1 MRALG
6 VTSGAAAGALETGAY
21 GIGSGEDTID
31 RLEKGAYYGA
41 GGAIVGRIFDSIFD
55 PQLGRQVG
63 SVDEL
68 NSQKADLQEVLL
80 QEAKVNRPTAEL
92 TNDELATQ
100 LMLREIE
107 YLGDVVGR
115 QGADPSDLGSMLT
128 RMRDYAIDM
137 GVNMKQFNKVYSSN
151 KRD

>member
-1 MRALG
+1 MTVYL
-6 VTSGAAAGALETGAY
+6 
-21 GIGSGEDTID
+21 I
-31 RLEKGAYYGA
+31 
-41 GGAIVGRIFDSIFD
+41 
-55 PQLGRQVG
+55 QLGRQVG

-107 YLGDVVGR
+107 YLGGDVVGR

-151 KRD
+151 KEIKELRDLINQPFNTLEDLTLLRQDLLDMTTKRLISDTIILYHKHKALL